1 MAFLVEDQVL
11 GDSNQR
17 VRSGMLSAASKV
29 VDLHGSRHIADLTT
43 MFEKHISTNTD
54 GSEASDYVKEAVVI
68 LLGRIARHMEIG
80 DARIPSVVSRLTEAL
95 KTPSEQVQVA
105 VSECLAPL
113 VAFVKGD
120 VDRLVDDLL
129 LQLFQG
135 QKYGERRGAAYG
147 LAGIVKGAGIS
158 SITDFNI
165 LERLKTALEDKKRYE
180 ARQGA
185 MFAIET
191 FSATLER
198 NFEPYIIE
206 LLPSLLASFG
216 DASADVREAT
226 EDAAK
231 VIMGNMS
238 GYGVKRI
245 LPSLLSALD
254 EKQWRTKKGSI
265 ELLGTMAF
273 CAPKQLSVSL
283 PTVIPR
289 LSGVLTDS
297 HAQVRTSANKSL
309 KQFGEVINNPEI
321 QSLVPTLLKAL
332 GDPARTPGAMTSL
345 LKKSFA
351 HYIDSAS
358 LALVRTSLY
367 FIVSDSFN
375 ACVRSSLLSKGAS
388 GREDR
393 IQNGRRHK
401 LLAISRLSQIRK
413 TSFLTYLDSC
423 LSCMRF
429 WLTRSPRLVPQLRRH
444 WEHLWSASAKNSSQ
458 TWFRT
463 S

>member
-1 MAFLVEDQVL
+1 
-11 GDSNQR
+11 
-17 VRSGMLSAASKV
+17 MLSAASKV

-43 MFEKHISTNTD
+43 MFEKHIFHEYRRLRSIRLREGGRCYSS
-54 GSEASDYVKEAVVI
+54 GSHCTAHGNWRCTYSECRFTTYRSSQDSFGTSS
-68 LLGRIARHMEIG
+68 GRCLR
-80 DARIPSVVSRLTEAL
+80 SVLHHLSRLSKEM
-95 KTPSEQVQVA
+95 SI
-105 VSECLAPL
+105 
-113 VAFVKGD
+113 GWW
-120 VDRLVDDLL
+120 DDLL

-245 LPSLLSALD
+245 LPPCCLL
-254 EKQWRTKKGSI
+254 W
-265 ELLGTMAF
+265 M
-273 CAPKQLSVSL
+273 
-283 PTVIPR
+283 
-289 LSGVLTDS
+289 
-297 HAQVRTSANKSL
+297 
-309 KQFGEVINNPEI
+309 
-321 QSLVPTLLKAL
+321 
-332 GDPARTPGAMTSL
+332 
-345 LKKSFA
+345 
-351 HYIDSAS
+351 
-358 LALVRTSLY
+358 
-367 FIVSDSFN
+367 
-375 ACVRSSLLSKGAS
+375 RSSG
-388 GREDR
+388 E
-393 IQNGRRHK
+393 RRK
-401 LLAISRLSQIRK
+401 AQS
-413 TSFLTYLDSC
+413 SFSVLWRFVLRSSC
-423 LSCMRF
+423 RF
-429 WLTRSPRLVPQLRRH
+429 LCRR
-444 WEHLWSASAKNSSQ
+444 SSQ
-458 TWFRT
+458 DSRV

>member
-1 MAFLVEDQVL
+1 MAVAQSFETLAPALTDELVALFMLFLVEEQVL

-29 VDLHGSRHIADLTT
+29 VDVHGSRHIAELTA
-43 MFEKHISTNTD
+43 MFEKHISTNSD
-54 GSEASDYVKEAVVI
+54 RPESSDYVKEAVVI

-113 VAFVKGD
+113 VEFVKRD

-129 LQLFQG
+129 QQLFQG

-165 LERLKTALEDKKRYE
+165 LERLRTALEDKKRYE
-180 ARQGA
+180 SRQGA

-191 FSATLER
+191 FSATLDR

-206 LLPSLLASFG
+206 LLPSLLAAFG
-216 DASADVREAT
+216 DASGDVREAT
-226 EDAAK
+226 ENAAK
-231 VIMGNMS
+231 VIMSNMS
-238 GYGVKRI
+238 GYGVKCI
-245 LPSLLSALD
+245 LPSLLSALE

-351 HYIDSAS
+351 HYIDSPS
-358 LALVRTSLY
+358 LALVRTRCFTVLEHTE
-367 FIVSDSFN
+367 
-375 ACVRSSLLSKGAS
+375 LM
-388 GREDR
+388 
-393 IQNGRRHK
+393 RR
-401 LLAISRLSQIRK
+401 
-413 TSFLTYLDSC
+413 
-423 LSCMRF
+423 
-429 WLTRSPRLVPQLRRH
+429 
-444 WEHLWSASAKNSSQ
+444 
-458 TWFRT
+458 
-463 S
+463 